1 MIKIVNPFSKEKF
14 YTKDIFSKKVYD
26 IGDYTYGKPQ
36 VYDWGEG
43 ANLKI
48 GKFCSISRDVK
59 IFIGGNHRTD
69 WITTYPFSSIQKWS
83 EASKI
88 EGHPATKGDV
98 VIGND
103 VWIGNGAT
111 IFSGV
116 KIASGAVIGGQAV
129 VTKDVEPYSIV
140 VGNPARVIKK
150 RFDDDIINKLLEIE
164 WWDWSVDKI
173 KKNIEILCSNNIKNL
188 FDI

>member
-1 MIKIVNPFSKEKF
+1 MLKVVNLLLKKIF
-14 YTKDIFSKKVYD
+14 YTKNIFSRKAYD
-26 IGDYTYGKPQ
+26 IGDYTYGKPK

-69 WITTYPFSSIQKWS
+69 WITTYPFPSIQEWS
-83 EASKI
+83 EALEIK
-88 EGHPATKGDV
+88 GHPATKGDV

-116 KIASGAVIGGQAV
+116 KIADGAVIGGQAV
-129 VTKDVEPYSIV
+129 VTKDVEPYNIV
-140 VGNPARVIKK
+140 AGNPARVIKK
-150 RFDDDIINKLLEIE
+150 RFDDDTINRLLKIE
-164 WWDWSVDKI
+164 WWNWPTDKI
-173 KKNIEILCSNNIKNL
+173 KKNVKTLCSDDMKKL
-188 FDI
+188 FNV